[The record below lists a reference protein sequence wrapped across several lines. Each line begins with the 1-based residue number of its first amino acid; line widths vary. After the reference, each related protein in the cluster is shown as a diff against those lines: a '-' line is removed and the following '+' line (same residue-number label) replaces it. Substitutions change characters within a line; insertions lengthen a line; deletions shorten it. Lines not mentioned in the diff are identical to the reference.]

1 MKLTRNQHISFES
14 LRGLAAILVML
25 GHVYQIFLAK
35 YYPQYGYAIGLMA
48 QSCVMVFFVMS
59 GFLVRMSIENNIS
72 KNGFFSLSEYAASR
86 SMRIIPPLV
95 FCILL
100 CFALFH
106 LANAIPGMYNL
117 PQDVQSVRGRMLATD
132 SRWVIS
138 VLSFT
143 NGFLFQNKLFNAPL
157 WSLPFEVWFYVIAG
171 LVCRKKVMSVI
182 IATLLVLSFS
192 MLRIDFMY
200 YLIVWVLGYS
210 LCNYRER
217 LSEAKVLIP
226 VLCVASLLCL
236 YLAIKSFLSKEVDI
250 SIYNLSFGIFS
261 GFLMFWMLMI
271 CNIKISFLN
280 GSSKYSYTLYL
291 IHFPVLIFTYGILNG
306 FISNGEMHSWI
317 AAAISIV
324 FSIIISRTSALVFEN
339 KEKLKQIV

>member
-25 GHVYQIFLAK
+25 GHIYQIFLAK
-35 YYPQYGYAIGLMA
+35 YYPQHGYTIGLMA
-48 QSCVMVFFVMS
+48 QSCVMIFFVMS
-59 GFLVRMSIENNIS
+59 GFLVRMSIENNIL
-72 KNGFFSLSEYAASR
+72 KNGYFSLSEYAASR
-86 SMRIIPPLV
+86 SMRIIPPLF

-100 CFALFH
+100 CFTLYH
-106 LANAIPGMYNL
+106 IANAIPSFYNL

-138 VLSFT
+138 LLTFT

-171 LVCRKKVMSVI
+171 LICRRKVIPVF
-182 IATLLVLSFS
+182 IAIMLALSFS

-210 LCNYRER
+210 LCCYRED
-217 LSEAKVLIP
+217 
-226 VLCVASLLCL
+226 LCKTKFLLPCL
-236 YLAIKSFLSKEVDI
+236 CIVSFVFLYTVTKAFINKEVDI

-261 GFLMFWMLMI
+261 GLLMFWLLM
-271 CNIKISFLN
+271 
-280 GSSKYSYTLYL
+280 
-291 IHFPVLIFTYGILNG
+291 V
-306 FISNGEMHSWI
+306 
-317 AAAISIV
+317 
-324 FSIIISRTSALVFEN
+324 
-339 KEKLKQIV
+339 